1 MTFEEFT
8 QKVLEKFD
16 ISLHVMR
23 MHYTLKFNPRVIQDL
38 EDDDDL
44 DNVDSHSDDFAN
56 VYIVESPGVEA
67 IEANIPN
74 TQLALGGPH
83 PTFPSSNASCDANPN
98 TMMLSRGFAS
108 RCAAT
113 EYTPLESN
121 RFREAILG
129 SGHKFKNADEF
140 QNAIYQMS
148 LAGRF
153 QYKYKKNSPTHMS
166 VKCSVEDCP
175 WKLTAHAV
183 KGNEILR
190 VYTYQVN
197 HNHIAQ
203 DECSS
208 KVRVSSKRGVVVVE
222 DVFRTTPEYLPR
234 QICKDF
240 ERDHGVQLTYNQAW
254 HLKEKAKEHV
264 YGSPRASYA
273 YLPWLC
279 HRLREIN
286 LGTIAEYTSHEGHFK
301 QLFIAHAFS
310 IQGFTMGCRP
320 VLAIDSC
327 HLSGPYKGALL
338 SAIAY
343 DADDGMFPLAL
354 GVVGSENYEDW
365 YWFLEKLKGILDGQE
380 VIIILDRHQGILR
393 SVSELFG
400 VENHAYCYRH
410 VKENFSS
417 FFNRQNIRGKKGKED
432 ALLLLDNIAYA
443 WLDIDYNEAFEKLVR
458 FNGDLARWVAEN
470 SPEHWAMSKFLKKRW
485 DKMTTNIAES
495 FNAWLREERH
505 QTIYTLL
512 MMHMDKLVAMLDTHM
527 RGTDKWKSVVGPK
540 TEEKLMSNITRSA
553 PITVMPYLGGT
564 FKVFTGEVYL
574 VVDMQQHKCTCLTWQ
589 MSGLPCPHLFS
600 WSVYLC
606 ITFYFSMPN
615 DAVIILT
622 MAGNGLDG
630 SAASSLPLSG
640 TLMFTRCSA
649 ARFKKLCNR
658 LPEAKIQAIRDL
670 QFGGLLN
677 LNCTEVRHNLCIF
690 LIQHFNVGFR
700 RIEFSAQKHYPV
712 TATDVGHIF
721 GLPTEGRNFQ
731 VTSTSSDHPF
741 GTIRACEEK
750 LLDLPIGEEFR
761 RAFIYYACATLLA
774 PTSRL
779 NGCRNLWHTIH
790 EDGFRNDVNWAQFV
804 LDQLVE
810 GIRRYQ
816 QSKTSW
822 LHYVIKF
829 QIPSVQVPITVPP
842 TLAWT
847 DDLIKRRLVAEIK
860 EFGAFRHA
868 EIYFEI
874 WHQYHDVE
882 RAIDQYQRGIQ
893 QQLRIMRGLMH
904 KLGTRR
910 HSGVNSDTGSHSSY
924 APTNTP
930 TADDHAFP
938 GDEYMVSHA
947 AYHVLDT
954 PNRVVAPEY
963 ELQPSVPI
971 NVVSDGEEQPEGN
984 VVPTNRNVRRRRV
997 RRMAPNLLS
1006 PYISQPQ
1013 TKQSA
1018 IKIDLK
1024 QGAAL
1029 VFGDDLDASE
1039 ELVSMHDTILTRGN
1053 LGCFEGNGWIGND
1066 VVDAYCRLLQYQ
1078 HEPKSKLF
1086 LSPYIAEMV
1095 IHSQAKHLVR
1105 EAVIRRFEPHLYQID
1120 IPYVNVNEVFLPV
1133 LIKNHW
1139 TLYVYD
1145 LENRRIQLLD
1155 ILVLA
1160 KVVLWLAAHK
1170 KEVSPYDLR
1179 TFNFITPDVPLQ
1191 TNEHDCGVFVMKFME
1206 LWSMGGFSKSID
1218 VGKLKHYRLK
1228 IMGSMLFSAQN
1239 AHRDRVWRD

>member
-1 MTFEEFT
+1 MMAFGNMLVEEAKDAT
-8 QKVLEKFD
+8 
-16 ISLHVMR
+16 
-23 MHYTLKFNPRVIQDL
+23 TLKFNPRVIQDL
-38 EDDDDL
+38 EDEDDL
-44 DNVDSHSDDFAN
+44 DNVVSHSDDFAN

-108 RCAAT
+108 RCADS

-129 SGHKFKNADEF
+129 SGHTFKNADEF
-140 QNAIYQMS
+140 RNAIYQMS

-153 QYKYKKNSPTHMS
+153 QYKYKKIHP
-166 VKCSVEDCP
+166 
-175 WKLTAHAV
+175 L
-183 KGNEILR
+183 I
-190 VYTYQVN
+190 Y
-197 HNHIAQ
+197 
-203 DECSS
+203 
-208 KVRVSSKRGVVVVE
+208 
-222 DVFRTTPEYLPR
+222 
-234 QICKDF
+234 
-240 ERDHGVQLTYNQAW
+240 
-254 HLKEKAKEHV
+254 
-264 YGSPRASYA
+264 
-273 YLPWLC
+273 
-279 HRLREIN
+279 
-286 LGTIAEYTSHEGHFK
+286 
-301 QLFIAHAFS
+301 
-310 IQGFTMGCRP
+310 
-320 VLAIDSC
+320 
-327 HLSGPYKGALL
+327 
-338 SAIAY
+338 
-343 DADDGMFPLAL
+343 DGMFPLAL

-365 YWFLEKLKGILDGQE
+365 
-380 VIIILDRHQGILR
+380 
-393 SVSELFG
+393 
-400 VENHAYCYRH
+400 
-410 VKENFSS
+410 
-417 FFNRQNIRGKKGKED
+417 QNIRGKKGKED

-443 WLDIDYNEAFEKLVR
+443 RLDIDYNEGFEKLVH
-458 FNGDLARWVAEN
+458 FN
-470 SPEHWAMSKFLKKRW
+470 
-485 DKMTTNIAES
+485 ES

-540 TEEKLMSNITRSA
+540 TEENLMSNITRSA
-553 PITVMPYLGGT
+553 SITVMPYLGGT
-564 FKVFTGEVYL
+564 FKLIYSGQFQPLPTHNMPKVCEAGTLQDGQGNVFPSLQPPQVRRPPGRPRQKL
-574 VVDMQQHKCTCLTWQ
+574 VSLSVHYIL
-589 MSGLPCPHLFS
+589 LF
-600 WSVYLC
+600 YA
-606 ITFYFSMPN
+606 N

-640 TLMFTRCSA
+640 TSMFTRCSA

-670 QFGGLLN
+670 QFG
-677 LNCTEVRHNLCIF
+677 
-690 LIQHFNVGFR
+690 
-700 RIEFSAQKHYPV
+700 
-712 TATDVGHIF
+712 ATDVGLIL
-721 GLPTEGRNFQ
+721 GLPTERRNLQ

-750 LLDLPIGEEFR
+750 LLNLPVGEEFR

-810 GIRRYQ
+810 GIRRFQ
-816 QSKTSW
+816 QYKTSW
-822 LHYVIKF
+822 VHGCVLFLQLHYVIKF

-842 TLAWT
+842 ALAWT

-860 EFGAFRHA
+860 EFGAFGHA
-868 EIYFEI
+868 EIDFVSYACINILASQRSPTVERTMEPETNVDHDTNVDAENSDEI
-874 WHQYHDVE
+874 WHQYHDAE

-910 HSGVNSDTGSHSSY
+910 HTGVNSDAGGHSSY
-924 APTNTP
+924 APASPP

-938 GDEYMVSHA
+938 GDEYMASHA

-954 PNRVVAPEY
+954 PDRVVAPEY

-984 VVPTNRNVRRRRV
+984 VVPTNRNVRRHRV

-1024 QGAAL
+1024 HAAAL
-1029 VFGDDLDASE
+1029 VFGEDLDASE

-1139 TLYVYD
+1139 TLFVYD
-1145 LENRRIQLLD
+1145 LANRRIQLLD
-1155 ILVLA
+1155 SRPGRKKTMLSGVQQNLA
-1160 KVVLWLAAHK
+1160 KVVCGWLPTK
-1170 KEVSPYDLR
+1170 KR
-1179 TFNFITPDVPLQ
+1179 
-1191 TNEHDCGVFVMKFME
+1191 HDCGVFVMKFME

-1228 IMGSMLFSAQN
+1228 IMGVCCSQHKCTPRPCPERLKGIVIC
-1239 AHRDRVWRD
+1239 DKIV